1 MTKAGQMHRD
11 IEQPR
16 NKGQESESE
25 SLSNT
30 SNSL

>member
-1 MTKAGQMHRD
+1 MTKAGQMHRAV
-11 IEQPR
+11 EQPR

-25 SLSNT
+25 SHSNM